1 MPTSMTSVSVETN
14 PTQNPVL
21 AKFVK
26 ILSSEKNSSAC
37 EAKLDFAKTTTAA
50 AAARATKQ

>member
-1 MPTSMTSVSVETN
+1 MTSVSVETN

-50 AAARATKQ
+50 TKQKQP